1 MEPNNIWEIF
11 FSLENP
17 AIYAAI
23 FTLIIIALT
32 LLITQKF
39 IHPLSK
45 RKRKLELE
53 NAKLAALYSEID
65 PDPIIRVDENWKPID
80 MNNAA
85 KEIFNTG
92 NGSLQEFISKIKSKN
107 EEKDGSS
114 SAIKI
119 KTKYY
124 SSITKDVDDLKFKH
138 IYLHDI
144 TNRIEGEQKIKNY
157 KDNLRELRTKLESVN
172 EELKQKIG
180 TELHDSVGHSL
191 SLLKIQL
198 QNVLETKEL
207 NTDEDEIKKVFISI
221 DELSQEVRE
230 LSHELRPRILE
241 EFGLIQAIASL
252 IDRTNLQGNMKGYIV
267 QNKEFRITEK
277 KLEKNIYRICKEALN
292 NIIKHSECSEFYL
305 EFNLDNSILGVVI
318 SDNGKGFDLNEQFG
332 NERSSLGLFNM
343 KEGVEAVGGTFNI
356 DSIKDIGTNISL
368 KFKIIEEE
376 ND

>member
-1 MEPNNIWEIF
+1 
-11 FSLENP
+11 
-17 AIYAAI
+17 
-23 FTLIIIALT
+23 
-32 LLITQKF
+32 
-39 IHPLSK
+39 
-45 RKRKLELE
+45 
-53 NAKLAALYSEID
+53 
-65 PDPIIRVDENWKPID
+65 
-80 MNNAA
+80 
-85 KEIFNTG
+85 
-92 NGSLQEFISKIKSKN
+92 
-107 EEKDGSS
+107 
-114 SAIKI
+114 
-119 KTKYY
+119 
-124 SSITKDVDDLKFKH
+124 TKDVDDLKFKH

-180 TELHDSVGHSL
+180 KELHDSVGHSL

-277 KLEKNIYRICKEALN
+277 KLEKNIYRICQEALN

-305 EFNLDNSILGVVI
+305 EFNLDNSILDIVI

-343 KEGVEAVGGTFNI
+343 KEGVEAVGGKFNI